1 MALADLIPSDGVVL
15 DLGASSRKQVL
26 QSLADLAARETGLNA
41 RTIFDAVLQRERLGS
56 TGVGQGVAIP
66 HARLAGIPAVAG
78 FFARLK
84 TPIDFDS
91 IDGRPAD
98 LVFMLLAPEDAGAEH
113 LKALARVSRLL
124 RREDIRQR
132 LRAAPDA
139 DAIQA
144 VLFGEPAS
152 DAA

>member
-1 MALADLIPSDGVVL
+1 MALADLIPNGGVAV
-15 DLGASSRKQVL
+15 DLGASSRKQAL
-26 QSLADLAARETGLNA
+26 QAMSDVAAELTGLSA
-41 RTIFDAVLQRERLGS
+41 RDIFDAVLQRERLGS

-66 HARLAGIPAVAG
+66 HARLAGVDEVVG
-78 FFARLK
+78 VFARLRS
-84 TPIDFDS
+84 PVDFES

-98 LVFMLLAPEDAGAEH
+98 LIFMLIAPEDAGAEH

-124 RREDIRQR
+124 RREDVRQR

-139 DAIQA
+139 DAVHA
-144 VLFGEPAS
+144 VLAGEPAS

>member
-1 MALADLIPSDGVVL
+1 MALADLIPSEGVVL

-26 QSLADLAARETGLNA
+26 QSLADLAARETGMNA

>member
-98 LVFMLLAPEDAGAEH
+98 LVFLLLAPEDAGAEH

>member
-1 MALADLIPSDGVVL
+1 MALADLIPSGGSAV
-15 DLGASSRKQVL
+15 DLGASSRKQAL
-26 QSLADLAARETGLNA
+26 QAMADIASVQCGLPA

-66 HARLAGIPAVAG
+66 HARLRGINQVVG
-78 FFARLK
+78 VFARLRA
-84 TPIDFDS
+84 PVDFDA

-98 LVFMLLAPEDAGAEH
+98 LIFMLLAPEDAGAEH

-124 RREDIRQR
+124 RREDVRQR

-139 DAIQA
+139 DAIHA
-144 VLFGEPAS
+144 VLAGEPTS

>member
-1 MALADLIPSDGVVL
+1 MALADLIPDGGAAVN
-15 DLGASSRKQVL
+15 LGASSRKQVL
-26 QSLADLAARETGLNA
+26 QAMADMAAESTGLDS
-41 RTIFDAVLQRERLGS
+41 RSIFDAVLQRERLGS

-66 HARLAGIPAVAG
+66 HARLSGIKQVTG
-78 FFARLK
+78 VFARLK
-84 TPIDFDS
+84 TPIDFES

-98 LVFMLLAPEDAGAEH
+98 LIFMLLAPEDAGAEH

-124 RREDIRQR
+124 RREDVRQR

-139 DAIQA
+139 AA
-144 VLFGEPAS
+144 VHATLAGEPAS

>member
-26 QSLADLAARETGLNA
+26 QSLADLAARETGMNA

>member
-1 MALADLIPSDGVVL
+1 
-15 DLGASSRKQVL
+15 
-26 QSLADLAARETGLNA
+26 
-41 RTIFDAVLQRERLGS
+41 
-56 TGVGQGVAIP
+56 
-66 HARLAGIPAVAG
+66 
-78 FFARLK
+78 
-84 TPIDFDS
+84 
-91 IDGRPAD
+91 
-98 LVFMLLAPEDAGAEH
+98 
-113 LKALARVSRLL
+113 VSRLL